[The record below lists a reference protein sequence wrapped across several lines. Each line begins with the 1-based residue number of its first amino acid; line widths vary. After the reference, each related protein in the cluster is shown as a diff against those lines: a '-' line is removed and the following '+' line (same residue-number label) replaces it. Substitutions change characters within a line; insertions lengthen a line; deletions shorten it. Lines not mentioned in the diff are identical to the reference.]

1 MTARTAASAQGRR
14 PHRGRLPTVLFWV
27 GAMLAPLA
35 GIALWFARDGGA
47 LRGTAVLA
55 IVGTVLIGLSVVLR
69 RDADGVRIEL
79 QENLAAE
86 IEAVRGDLGSAMTTA
101 LQRTKHGTH
110 AELAALQEQLDTL
123 TARLGGEPAPEPVG
137 ASAAQAPAGT
147 RRPGMPPR
155 RRDPVADSMQP
166 GTIDPV
172 RDSLRP
178 GAVDPVRDSLQPGTI
193 DPVRD
198 SLRPGAVDPVRDSLR
213 PGAMQPVRDGARPA
227 AAGPVRDAARGR
239 GSLPPAPDPLRDS
252 GVQRFEPLRVE
263 RRKPQPE
270 TTAPP
275 APAVRRRPP
284 RAVDPLRDSVARL
297 DPWAELRG
305 EDPPAPPAPV
315 SPRAARRARHR
326 AED

>member
-1 MTARTAASAQGRR
+1 M
-14 PHRGRLPTVLFWV
+14 LFWI

-35 GIALWFARDGGA
+35 GIALWFARDGGE

-55 IVGTVLIGLSVVLR
+55 IAGTVLIGLSVVLR

-123 TARLGGEPAPEPVG
+123 AARLGADPAREPVG
-137 ASAAQAPAGT
+137 ASAAQAPAGA

-166 GTIDPV
+166 G
-172 RDSLRP
+172 
-178 GAVDPVRDSLQPGTI
+178 AI

-213 PGAMQPVRDGARPA
+213 PGAVDAVRDSLRPGAMEPVRDGVRPGATAPGRNAAPA
-227 AAGPVRDAARGR
+227 AAGRGT
-239 GSLPPAPDPLRDS
+239 LPPAPDPLRDS

-270 TTAPP
+270 AASP
-275 APAVRRRPP
+275 APVVRRRSP

-305 EDPPAPPAPV
+305 EDPPPPLSPAPV

>member
-1 MTARTAASAQGRR
+1 
-14 PHRGRLPTVLFWV
+14 LPTVLFWV

-35 GIALWFARDGGA
+35 GIALWFARDGGE

-123 TARLGGEPAPEPVG
+123 TARLGGEPAREPVG
-137 ASAAQAPAGT
+137 AGAAQALAGT

-166 GTIDPV
+166 G
-172 RDSLRP
+172 
-178 GAVDPVRDSLQPGTI
+178 AI

-213 PGAMQPVRDGARPA
+213 PGAVDPVRDSLRPGAVDPVRDGARPGV
-227 AAGPVRDAARGR
+227 AGPPRSAARGR
-239 GSLPPAPDPLRDS
+239 GTLPPAPDPLRDS

-263 RRKPQPE
+263 RRKPQAE
-270 TTAPP
+270 STAPP
-275 APAVRRRPP
+275 APVVRRRPP

>member
-1 MTARTAASAQGRR
+1 M
-14 PHRGRLPTVLFWV
+14 PTVLFWV

-35 GIALWFARDGGA
+35 GLALWFARDGGE

-69 RDADGVRIEL
+69 RDTDGVRIEI
-79 QENLAAE
+79 QENLVAE
-86 IEAVRGDLGSAMTTA
+86 VEAVRNDLGAAMTTA

-123 TARLGGEPAPEPVG
+123 TARLGGTDPGREPVA
-137 ASAAQAPAGT
+137 ASAAQAGAAAPALTGG

-155 RRDPVADSMQP
+155 RRDPVADSMRP
-166 GTIDPV
+166 GAIDPV

-178 GAVDPVRDSLQPGTI
+178 GAVDPVRDGPRPGVA

-198 SLRPGAVDPVRDSLR
+198 SLRPGAVDPVRDAGR
-213 PGAMQPVRDGARPA
+213 PGGAPTRGA
-227 AAGPVRDAARGR
+227 A
-239 GSLPPAPDPLRDS
+239 LPPAPETAQRRAPDPLRDS

-270 TTAPP
+270 TP
-275 APAVRRRPP
+275 APAGRRPP
-284 RAVDPLRDSVARL
+284 RAVDPLRDSVSRL

-305 EDPPAPPAPV
+305 EDTPAPV
-315 SPRAARRARHR
+315 SPASARAARRARHR